1 MAKGDIEKIRL
12 VTLSPENYR
21 WKKKGYCPPTP
32 HPQSSSV
39 EAQLGESIGESTIVN
54 HIGLLSSK
62 EGVVKQP
69 LLFY

>member
-1 MAKGDIEKIRL
+1 MAKGGIHKSRL

-21 WKKKGYCPPTP
+21 GKKKDIAHPTP